1 MYHPN
6 CSDAGHPHR
15 AICADF
21 FDRLVCPAAWYL
33 FNHICK
39 YFMKA
44 EIGCP
49 FFLSANGIYMRGKSF
64 EPNTAPQF
72 SPSGKYPDL
81 KKLCAHKTATKTRPL
96 PKNRLTRITEP
107 ANRAGSG

>member
-1 MYHPN
+1 
-6 CSDAGHPHR
+6 
-15 AICADF
+15 
-21 FDRLVCPAAWYL
+21 
-33 FNHICK
+33 
-39 YFMKA
+39 
-44 EIGCP
+44 
-49 FFLSANGIYMRGKSF
+49 MRGKSF